1 MAYRLACNVTTDTT
15 YALDEARAALA
26 SAVALHTQGDF
37 QAAVPFYIRAVT
49 LAPNDPE
56 ILHAAGIALG
66 QAGKSKE
73 AVKFLT
79 AALEFGK
86 NTADVWNGLAA
97 AYTDLRKLGN
107 AERCWRMVV
116 RLNPKSAAGWLN
128 YANFAYAGG
137 DPKNGAARMDRAVGF
152 KAHFADDG
160 FSQAMIWLLRGQWRL
175 GWKAYEYRRLVTNW
189 RIRNQQNRALKA
201 PELAKRAIKRGMRIL
216 VESEQG
222 QGDGVMAARFI
233 QPFAEAF
240 GVTVVMQ
247 SHDALVDL
255 MAGALPGI
263 EVVGRKT
270 IPHADGWVPLLSLP
284 YFVGLERPRD
294 VPAPIRPF
302 GLWWA
307 PRATSLTHELAHG
320 TRKTLRVFV
329 HARGNAVHSY
339 DFDRSVPSDATLAPI
354 RTMPNVEIVTAHFTP
369 LAETDSAITQIRERG
384 DEAPKQAFQLMQEPT
399 WRETVD
405 QLLTCD
411 RCLTV
416 DTGLAHVAG
425 SLGIPTDLMV
435 PTMPEFRW
443 GLDKSTTPW
452 YPSVKL
458 WRRDHTDHWPDMI
471 ARIAAQYAT
480 L

>member
-1 MAYRLACNVTTDTT
+1 MTDDLT
-15 YALDEARAALA
+15 YEFDEAHAAMD
-26 SAVALHTQGDF
+26 SAVALHAQGQF
-37 QAAVPFYIRAVT
+37 TEAVPFYIRAVK
-49 LAPNDPE
+49 LAPNDPD

-66 QAGKSKE
+66 QAGKSTE

-97 AYTDLRKLGN
+97 AFTDLRKLGN

-116 RLNPKSAAGWLN
+116 RMNPTSASGWLN

-137 DPKNGAARMDRAVGF
+137 DTENGAKRMDKAVSF
-152 KAHFADDG
+152 NAKFADDG

-175 GWKAYEYRRLVTNW
+175 GWRQYETRRLVANW
-189 RIRNQQNRALKA
+189 RIRNQQNRGLKA
-201 PELAKRAIKRGMRIL
+201 KDIRRTEIKRGMRIL
-216 VESEQG
+216 IESEQG

-233 QPFAEAF
+233 QPFADLY
-240 GVTVVMQ
+240 GVEVVVQ

-255 MAGALPGI
+255 LAGAVPV

-270 IPHADGWVPLLSLP
+270 IPEADGWVPLLSLP
-284 YFVGLERPRD
+284 YFVGLERSRD

-302 GLWWA
+302 GVQWA
-307 PRATSLTHELAHG
+307 PRDTGLTHELAHG
-320 TRKTLRVFV
+320 TRKTVRLFV

-339 DFDRSVPSDATLAPI
+339 DFDRSVPSDATLQPI
-354 RTMPNVEIVTAHFTP
+354 RDLPHVEIVTANFTA
-369 LAETDSAITQIRERG
+369 LADTANEISQVRDHGQTAER
-384 DEAPKQAFQLMQEPT
+384 AAYSLMQEPT

-435 PTMPEFRW
+435 PTMPEWRW
-443 GLDKSTTPW
+443 GLDKTHTGW

-458 WRRDHTDHWPDMI
+458 WRRDHTDHWPQMMS
-471 ARIAAQYAT
+471 RIAEGYGT